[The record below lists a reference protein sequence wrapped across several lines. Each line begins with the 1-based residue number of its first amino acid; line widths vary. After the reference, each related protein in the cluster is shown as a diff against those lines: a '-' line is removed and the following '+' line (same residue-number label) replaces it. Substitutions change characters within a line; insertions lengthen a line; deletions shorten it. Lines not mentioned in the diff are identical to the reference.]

1 MSKNQLVYDV
11 NDKPAFGK
19 NLVFAFQQVLAI
31 MAATIAVPTI
41 IGLPTQI
48 PAAILGAGLGTI
60 VYLLFTKFKSP
71 VIISSSFA
79 FLSSLSTAL
88 CFGYCGIILGGI
100 LAGLVYV
107 VLALIIKFAG
117 SKWVSKLMPPV
128 IIGPTV
134 ALIGLSLA
142 GSAMGDIVK
151 ASGLK
156 EVAGEWVAVTNGS
169 YNLVALLCGLVTLIT
184 ICICSTQ
191 KRFKMGRLI
200 PFIIGIGAGYAVAS
214 FFSIFGYA
222 CNVEYLQIVNWK
234 PLVANFAALGDSTAS
249 VGAKFQSFL
258 NYPDFALI
266 EAIKELV
273 TGNVS
278 EAVKIAVS
286 AATDGKVTAST
297 LTWAGVGEVALA
309 FIPVALVVFA
319 EHIADHKN
327 LGSIIGRDLVEGEPG
342 LCRTLLG
349 DGVGSMAGTV
359 FGICP
364 NTTYGESVGCV
375 AITKNASVSTIF
387 LAAIMC
393 IVLSFIS
400 PLMALLRTIPAC
412 VMGGVC
418 LTLYGFIAVSGLKM
432 FKDINLGDNKN
443 LFTVS
448 TILIAGIGGLSI
460 KIPYKILSSD
470 LIGQTIKDGA
480 IVDVVLS
487 PAGTVDKTITIT
499 SIATA
504 LVLGIIVHAIINAIE
519 KKQGGDGNEEEVK
532 EEPQSLIT
540 GAVAPNA
547 TFEVG
552 VDVVKAAEEKARE
565 EEVVEELREEE
576 KAIEN
581 AESSDKE

>member
-107 VLALIIKFAG
+107 VLAIIIKFAG

-156 EVAGEWVAVTNGS
+156 EVAGELVSVTNGS

-234 PLVANFAALGDSTAS
+234 PIVENFAALGDASAS

-278 EAVKIAVS
+278 EAVNT
-286 AATDGKVTAST
+286 ATKGVATT

-460 KIPYKILSSD
+460 KIPYALAGD
-470 LIGQTIKDGA
+470 
-480 IVDVVLS
+480 
-487 PAGTVDKTITIT
+487 GTVTKTITIT

-504 LVLGIIVHAIINAIE
+504 LVLGIIVNAIINAIE

-576 KAIEN
+576 KAIET

>member
-88 CFGYCGIILGGI
+88 AFGYCGIILGGI
-100 LAGLVYV
+100 LAGLVYI

-156 EVAGEWVAVTNGS
+156 EVAGELVSVTNGS

-234 PLVANFAALGDSTAS
+234 PIVENFAALGDASAS

-278 EAVKIAVS
+278 EAVNIATKGV
-286 AATDGKVTAST
+286 ATT

-460 KIPYKILSSD
+460 KIPYALAGD
-470 LIGQTIKDGA
+470 
-480 IVDVVLS
+480 
-487 PAGTVDKTITIT
+487 GTVTKTITIT

-504 LVLGIIVHAIINAIE
+504 LVLGIIVHAIISAIE

-576 KAIEN
+576 KAIET